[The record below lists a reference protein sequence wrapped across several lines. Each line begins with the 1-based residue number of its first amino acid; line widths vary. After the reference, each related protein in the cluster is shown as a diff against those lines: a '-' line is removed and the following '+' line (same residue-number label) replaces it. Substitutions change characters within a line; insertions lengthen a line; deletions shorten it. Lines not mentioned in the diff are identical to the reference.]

1 MRILCA
7 ISGLDF
13 QADHFPG
20 FLAQREAVHP
30 IFHMPQKKL
39 LSYTGKFYSSELT
52 DIDKYLL
59 FLAVLNSSELV
70 DFRASVQRTAFTP
83 GIIARNFDPL
93 VHIICK
99 LNSILSPAVVFPRF
113 VISQE
118 TRTLSNVH
126 FWLDNWLSA
135 YKEFLA
141 GDRKHTEGRKLIAR
155 ELALE
160 RLIKNPHRAISDYAN
175 QIADWAVVAGD
186 LENRFRGKIPDP
198 FTLKSNS
205 IAEYWRSIIIRCARQ
220 DKIYAIPEADLD
232 EIIEFYESELDVV
245 GSIYSFELLKLLR
258 IAKKKRGD
266 YLGLSDISSPAIS
279 YQILS
284 ESDDVM
290 ASNLKLMIDL
300 APTEEPIKNN
310 YPDTISYLRARS
322 RWVMAKN
329 SGKFDLLL

>member
-13 QADHFPG
+13 QTEHFPG
-20 FLAQREAVHP
+20 FLAQRETVHP

-39 LSYTGKFYSSELT
+39 LCYTGKFYTNELT
-52 DIDKYLL
+52 DTDKYLL
-59 FLAVLNSSELV
+59 FLAVLNSSELIE
-70 DFRASVQRTAFTP
+70 FRTSVQRTPFTP

-99 LNSILSPAVVFPRF
+99 LNGVMNPAVVFPRF
-113 VISQE
+113 IIGQE
-118 TRTLSNVH
+118 TKTLSNIH
-126 FWLDNWLSA
+126 FWIDNWKES

-175 QIADWAVVAGD
+175 QIADWAITAGD
-186 LENRFRGKIPDP
+186 ITGKFRQSIPDP
-198 FTLKSNS
+198 FTLKQTS
-205 IAEYWRSIIIRCARQ
+205 IAEYWRSIIIRCAKLDR
-220 DKIYAIPEADLD
+220 IYAIPKADID
-232 EIIEFYESELDVV
+232 EIIEFYESELDTI
-245 GSIYSFELLKLLR
+245 GSIYSYQLLKLLR
-258 IAKKKRGD
+258 IAENKHRD
-266 YLGLSDISSPAIS
+266 YLGLGDLSIATTN

-284 ESDDVM
+284 ENDDVM

-300 APTEEPIKNN
+300 APVEEPKKED
-310 YPDTISYLRARS
+310 YPDKVAFLRARS
-322 RWVMAKN
+322 RWIMAKN
-329 SGKFDLLL
+329 SGKFSS